1 MDKNTLQALMHKLLS
16 GKATPEEIE
25 RMEAWWQQAEDDE
38 SYLHSLPEA
47 EREQLRLT
55 MLANIREHIHALPAA
70 MPAPERSKNI
80 GQKPI
85 YWRIAAAVLL
95 CIVAG
100 TALYLFTHQ
109 KSYITQSTGYGQR
122 QQLRLPD
129 SSVVVLN
136 GNSSIRYATH
146 WSEGA
151 TREVW
156 LEGEGFFAVTHT
168 RNHQKFKVYT
178 PGDVDIEVLGT
189 EFNVRYRRDTTQV
202 VLQTGKVKVSRQS
215 QQYTMR
221 PGQMVTA
228 SPGKAALRAAP
239 VDLAVPLS
247 WKGQMLV
254 FREATLQSVARQ
266 LEDSYGIRVKFRG
279 EGLPQEV
286 FNGSIP
292 TDSAHVFFRK
302 IEKLYGVKVTRQKE
316 VYLVEK

>member
-1 MDKNTLQALMHKLLS
+1 MDKKTLQALMHKLLL
-16 GKATPEEIE
+16 GKATPEEME

-38 SYLHSLPEA
+38 SYLNSLPEA

-55 MLANIREHIHALPAA
+55 MLGNIREHLHSMPVAA
-70 MPAPERSKNI
+70 PAPGRSKNI
-80 GQKPI
+80 VLKSV
-85 YWRIAAAVLL
+85 YWRVAAAVLL
-95 CIVAG
+95 CIVAC
-100 TALYLFTHQ
+100 TALYLFTRQ
-109 KSYITQSTGYGQR
+109 KSYITHSTEYGQR
-122 QQLRLPD
+122 QQLLLPD

-136 GNSSIRYATH
+136 GNSAIRYATR
-146 WSEGA
+146 WPEGA
-151 TREVW
+151 AREVW
-156 LEGEGFFAVTHT
+156 LEGEGFFSVTHT
-168 RNHQKFKVYT
+168 RNHRKFKVYT
-178 PGDVDIEVLGT
+178 PGEVDVEVLGT

-221 PGQMVTA
+221 PGQMLVA
-228 SPGKAALRAAP
+228 SPGKAAFRATL
-239 VDLAVPLS
+239 VDPAVHLS

-266 LEDSYGIRVKFRG
+266 LEDSYGIRVKFQG
-279 EGLPQEV
+279 EGLSQEV

-302 IEKLYGVKVTRQKE
+302 IEKLYGVKVTRQQE